1 MKPTFHLGIQS
12 LGSCF
17 YIIIRPYDHAVPPTL
32 EGAVP
37 FDGFA
42 IQEAGQVAYEW
53 IQTGSALLK

>member
-17 YIIIRPYDHAVPPTL
+17 YIIIRPCDHAVPETL

-42 IQEAGQVAYEW
+42 IQEAGQVAYE
-53 IQTGSALLK
+53 